1 MAEPID
7 CEDASSLVSVSRNE
21 RARMAQNTLATLQ
34 TGWYELPDGQRV
46 NLEDDVKFCNDNSI
60 LYTEDDLQNMKKS
73 VSTTDES
80 DIISYPK
87 IEIRYCTTLQA
98 ARFLVAEVGE
108 DHVGVLNFAS
118 AKNPGG
124 GFLKGS
130 QAQEESIARSSSLYL
145 AETQSRFMNGYYD
158 YNRHGPRG
166 IYSHRM
172 IYSPR
177 VTVFKDDN
185 GKLLS
190 SPYHVAIVTAPAPN
204 AGVIKNAK
212 EARNVMTERVKHV
225 LNVFKTNKHDTLVL
239 GAYGC
244 GVFKNDPL
252 DVALIF
258 RQHLESKEFQH
269 SFKRIIFAIL
279 NEEMYQIFEQVFGAN
294 DLNIIHE
301 QIATLSLDHGVQK
314 QSTNNNRNKQNKRKG
329 AEKRRRNNHFDED
342 QNQITD
348 NDDKRRFDIDALFT
362 I

>member
-1 MAEPID
+1 MSCTSID
-7 CEDASSLVSVSRNE
+7 CEDASFLVSIPRPE
-21 RARMAQNTLATLQ
+21 RAKIGQNTLATLK
-34 TGWYELPDGQRV
+34 TGWYESPDGQRV
-46 NLEDDVKFCNDNSI
+46 NLEDDIKFCNDNSK
-60 LYTEDDLQNMKKS
+60 LYTEDGLQNMEKS
-73 VSTTDES
+73 IPITDES
-80 DIISYPK
+80 DIISYTK

-98 ARFLVAEVGE
+98 ARFLAAEVGE

-124 GFLKGS
+124 GFLKGA
-130 QAQEESIARSSSLYL
+130 QAQEESLARSSSLYL
-145 AETQSRFMNGYYD
+145 AETQSRFMGGYYH
-158 YNRHGPRG
+158 YNREGPKG

-177 VTVFKDDN
+177 VPIFKDDN

-204 AGVIKNAK
+204 AGVINNAK
-212 EARNVMTERVKHV
+212 ESGNIMTERVKHV
-225 LNVFKTNKHDTLVL
+225 LNVFKTNKHDSLVL

-279 NEEMYQIFEQVFGAN
+279 NEEMYQIFKQVFETN
-294 DLNIIHE
+294 DLSTIHE

-314 QSTNNNRNKQNKRKG
+314 QSTNNNRNKPK
-329 AEKRRRNNHFDED
+329 KRRRTENRRQNNSSNEV
-342 QNQITD
+342 QNQTND
-348 NDDKRRFDIDALFT
+348 NPDE
-362 I
+362 